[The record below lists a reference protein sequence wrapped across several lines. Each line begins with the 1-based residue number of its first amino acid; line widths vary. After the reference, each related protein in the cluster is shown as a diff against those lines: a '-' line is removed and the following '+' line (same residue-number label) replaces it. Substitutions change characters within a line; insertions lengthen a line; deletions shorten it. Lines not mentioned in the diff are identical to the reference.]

1 MSAPHRRPRALDNQ
15 PGQDL
20 SFSVRRVERE
30 GRERLTCDRCD
41 YVHYV
46 NPVVVVGV
54 VVTVGHELLLC
65 RRDIDPRSGYWT
77 MPAGFLEE
85 GESSEEGAC
94 REAREEALAEVDV
107 DALLAVYD
115 IPHIS
120 QIQLIY
126 RGTLR
131 GDRYGVGEETR
142 EVRLFAPDEIPW
154 DELAFPSVRWALQD
168 HARAQ
173 GLSSF
178 APFRTPSEGHPGR

>member
-1 MSAPHRRPRALDNQ
+1 MSPRRRHRALDNQ
-15 PGQDL
+15 PGRDL
-20 SFSVRRVERE
+20 SFSIRSV
-30 GRERLTCDRCD
+30 GGDTRERLACDRCD

-46 NPVVVVGV
+46 NPVVVVGMV
-54 VVTVGHELLLC
+54 ISVDDRLLLC

-85 GESSEEGAC
+85 GESSEEGAR
-94 REAREEALAEVDV
+94 REAREEALAEVRV

-126 RGTLR
+126 RGTLV
-131 GDRYGVGEETR
+131 GDAYGVGEETR

-154 DELAFPSVRWALQD
+154 DELAFPSVQWALRD
-168 HARAQ
+168 HARAR
-173 GLSSF
+173 GRHDF
-178 APFRTPSEGHPGR
+178 PPFRTPSDFRP